1 MDEGDI
7 DVVVSFEYVTCFMLI
22 YYCVPECSLRELDL
36 ELIYM
41 REMTS
46 IVVYCV
52 MNVRSGS
59 LIWGGSSVGSS

>member
-36 ELIYM
+36 ELIYV
-41 REMTS
+41 REMTRM
-46 IVVYCV
+46 VVY
-52 MNVRSGS
+52 
-59 LIWGGSSVGSS
+59 